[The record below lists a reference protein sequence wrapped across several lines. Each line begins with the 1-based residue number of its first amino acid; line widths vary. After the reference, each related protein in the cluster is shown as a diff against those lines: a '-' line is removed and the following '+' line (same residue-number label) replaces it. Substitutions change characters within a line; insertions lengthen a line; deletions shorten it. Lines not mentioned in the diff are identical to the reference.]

1 MPEVYFDPD
10 TIQELD
16 EGQQAF
22 EANEGVDDVTR
33 QQDFAEQQRL
43 VEQLQPQAVGKQGP
57 GYYEDG
63 VSPDTAPK
71 PSGFDLW
78 RAENRRRSHAFYQR
92 EDTFDLNQSTKTY
105 DRQEDPAYHVSIGVG
120 DTAVG
125 FLNFALQGNLGT
137 GDLQDQW
144 HKNFPTG
151 KNALGYAGQFIFVVP
166 SKALVIAATSNS
178 LPVDGY
184 VDDLYDIIMDKIV
197 SSFSALNDQ

>member
-1 MPEVYFDPD
+1 MAELYFDPD

-22 EANEGVDDVTR
+22 EANEGVDEVTR

-43 VEQLQPQAVGKQGP
+43 IEQLQPQAAGKQGP
-57 GYYEDG
+57 GYYEGG

-78 RAENRRRSHAFYQR
+78 RAENRRRSHEFYK
-92 EDTFDLNQSTKTY
+92 EDKFGVRKTY
-105 DRQEDPAYHVSIGVG
+105 DPQEDPAYHVTIGVG

-151 KNALGYAGQFIFVVP
+151 KNALGEIGRASCRERV
-166 SKALVIAATSNS
+166 
-178 LPVDGY
+178 
-184 VDDLYDIIMDKIV
+184 
-197 SSFSALNDQ
+197 